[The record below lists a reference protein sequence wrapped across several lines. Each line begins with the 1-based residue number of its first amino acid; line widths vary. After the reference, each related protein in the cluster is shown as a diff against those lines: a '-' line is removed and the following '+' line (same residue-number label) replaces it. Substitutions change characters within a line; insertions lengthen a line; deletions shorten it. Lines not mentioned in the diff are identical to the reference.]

1 MQNANYVSTERGSF
15 WHRQTVLTTL
25 TNREAEPSGTE
36 ARLAFLR
43 GRKQDKTQN
52 GTYCRSGKRKQLCRR
67 TFRVQGDESDVVAD
81 VLTS

>member
-43 GRKQDKTQN
+43 GRKTRQN
-52 GTYCRSGKRKQLCRR
+52 TKRYLLPFRQKQEALQAHLPSSG
-67 TFRVQGDESDVVAD
+67 
-81 VLTS
+81 